1 MKIALVHKR
10 LDLKGGTERDLF
22 ETAVG
27 LRAAGHQVHL
37 FCSQYDVPIPPG
49 IVAHRVLAAPLGRTV
64 RLWSFALSAQKA
76 TRQSGCDFIVNF
88 GRLLDADLLRC
99 GGGTHRGFLMRM
111 ATDGGM
117 YRWSWQS
124 ISTYHRSLLALEKR
138 QFGSPQL
145 KKIIAVSNSVKS
157 DILANYPVPEE
168 KVAVLYNGVDPH
180 RFHPSNRSKHR
191 SAVRDEWKIPLDAP
205 LVLFVGNGFRRKGLD
220 RLISVW
226 SSPQLSDSYLLV
238 VGTDAR
244 LDRYRAWANSV
255 APGKVRFAGR
265 QGNIESYYAAADLL
279 ALPSV
284 QEAFGNVVL
293 EALAGGLPVIVSRN
307 VGAAE
312 LLAGQ
317 LREGIIEQPENR
329 RELSDKL
336 VTLLD
341 KSRNPALQHQARK
354 IGESYSWEN
363 HFREFDAILLGLCGG
378 RLAARVS

>member
-1 MKIALVHKR
+1 
-10 LDLKGGTERDLF
+10 
-22 ETAVG
+22 
-27 LRAAGHQVHL
+27 
-37 FCSQYDVPIPPG
+37 
-49 IVAHRVLAAPLGRTV
+49 
-64 RLWSFALSAQKA
+64 
-76 TRQSGCDFIVNF
+76 
-88 GRLLDADLLRC
+88 
-99 GGGTHRGFLMRM
+99 
-111 ATDGGM
+111 
-117 YRWSWQS
+117 
-124 ISTYHRSLLALEKR
+124 
-138 QFGSPQL
+138 
-145 KKIIAVSNSVKS
+145 
-157 DILANYPVPEE
+157 
-168 KVAVLYNGVDPH
+168 
-180 RFHPSNRSKHR
+180 
-191 SAVRDEWKIPLDAP
+191 
-205 LVLFVGNGFRRKGLD
+205 
-220 RLISVW
+220 LISVW

-265 QGNIESYYAAADLL
+265 QGNVESYYAAADLL

-363 HFREFDAILLGLCGG
+363 HFREFDAILLGLCGED
-378 RLAARVS
+378 

>member
-27 LRAAGHQVHL
+27 LRAAGHEVHL
-37 FCSQYDVPIPPG
+37 FCSRYGVPAPPG

-64 RLWSFALSAQKA
+64 RLWSFALSAQRA
-76 TRQSGCDFIVNF
+76 TRETGCDFIVNF
-88 GRLLDADLLRC
+88 GRLPDADLLRC

-117 YRWSWQS
+117 GRRSWQS
-124 ISTYHRSLLALEKR
+124 ISAYHRSLLALEKR
-138 QFGSPQL
+138 QFASPQL

-157 DILANYPVPEE
+157 DILANYPVPDE
-168 KVAVLYNGVDPH
+168 KVVVLYNGVDPH
-180 RFHPSNRSKHR
+180 RFHPSNRSEHR
-191 SAVRDEWKIPLDAP
+191 CAVRRQWNIPLDAP

-220 RLISVW
+220 RLIGIW

-244 LDRYRAWANSV
+244 IDRYRDWANSV
-255 APGKVRFAGR
+255 APGKMRFAGH
-265 QGNIESYYAAADLL
+265 QENIESYYAAADLL

-293 EALAGGLPVIVSRN
+293 EALAGGLPVAVSRN

-312 LLAGQ
+312 LLAGD
-317 LREGIIEQPENR
+317 LLEGIIEQPENR

-336 VTLLD
+336 AALLD
-341 KSRNPALQHQARK
+341 KSRDPALQHQARK
-354 IGESYSWEN
+354 IGETYSWEN
-363 HFREFDAILLGLCGG
+363 HFRELDAILLDLCGG

>member
-27 LRAAGHQVHL
+27 LHAAGHQVHL

-49 IVAHRVLAAPLGRTV
+49 IVAHRVLAAPLGRTI
-64 RLWSFALSAQKA
+64 RLWSFALNAQKA

-99 GGGTHRGFLMRM
+99 GGGTHRAFLMRM

-117 YRWSWQS
+117 GRRSWQS
-124 ISTYHRSLLALEKR
+124 ISAYHQSLLALEKR

-180 RFHPSNRSKHR
+180 RFHPSNRFKHR
-191 SAVRDEWKIPLDAP
+191 SAVRDEWNIPFDAP

-265 QGNIESYYAAADLL
+265 QGNIESYYGAADLL

-293 EALAGGLPVIVSRN
+293 EALAGGLPVIVSRS

-317 LREGIIEQPENR
+317 LLEGIIEQPENR
-329 RELSDKL
+329 RELRDKL

-363 HFREFDAILLGLCGG
+363 HFRKFDAILLGLCGG

>member
-37 FCSQYDVPIPPG
+37 FCSQYGVPIPPG

-117 YRWSWQS
+117 YRRSWQS

-138 QFGSPQL
+138 QFGSLQL

-265 QGNIESYYAAADLL
+265 QGNVESYYAAADLL

-317 LREGIIEQPENR
+317 LLEGIIEQPENR